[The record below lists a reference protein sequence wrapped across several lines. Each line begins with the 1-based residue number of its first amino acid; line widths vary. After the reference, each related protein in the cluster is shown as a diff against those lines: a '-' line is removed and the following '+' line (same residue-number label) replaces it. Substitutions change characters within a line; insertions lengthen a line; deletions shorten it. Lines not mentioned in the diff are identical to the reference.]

1 MAQSKYF
8 SGRCVTRSRKTL
20 SKAANASS
28 ASASASLTADK
39 QVGSVKRH
47 LSVEYEKEL
56 VEEKD
61 VYDVPPKERKWEPPR
76 WKEQLNNV
84 FTLRKNWDA
93 PVDFMGCDVIS
104 DKTATPQIYRYQ
116 VLLSLMLSSQTKDQ
130 VTSAAMAKLQKHGCN
145 IESILQTSDKQLGEL
160 IYPVG
165 FGKRKVEYIKRT
177 SEILR
182 DKYNGDIP
190 NTVEELCSLPGVG
203 PKMAHLVMKCAW
215 NQVTGIGVD
224 THVHRIS
231 NRLGWTQKPTNQPE
245 KTRVALEAWLPREY
259 WKDINHLLVGFGQQ
273 ICLPVGPKCGKCLN
287 REICPYAIGKRK
299 DKK

>member
-1 MAQSKYF
+1 MSQSKYF
-8 SGRCVTRSRKTL
+8 SGRCVTRSRKL
-20 SKAANASS
+20 LGNAGNVSP
-28 ASASASLTADK
+28 ASVSLTADAEQAESAGK
-39 QVGSVKRH
+39 RIKRH
-47 LSVEYEKEL
+47 LSVEYEKES
-56 VEEKD
+56 VEENNEG
-61 VYDVPPKERKWEPPR
+61 KERKWEPPR

-84 FTLRKNWDA
+84 FTMRKNRDA
-93 PVDFMGCDVIS
+93 PVDTMGCDVIS
-104 DKTATPQIYRYQ
+104 DTTATPQIYRYQ

-145 IESILQTSDKQLGEL
+145 IENILQTSDKQLGEL

-165 FGKRKVEYIKRT
+165 FGKRKVEYIRRT
-177 SEILR
+177 SEILKN
-182 DKYNGDIP
+182 KYNGDIP

-273 ICLPVGPKCGKCLN
+273 TCLPVGPKCGECLN
-287 REICPYAIGKRK
+287 REICPYARGKRS